1 MSLPR
6 LLLPRS
12 GLALVGLLAATLN
25 ALLRVAVAPLLI
37 QPIFD
42 RVLVRGDL
50 AALPRVL
57 LVGGAVVVAGA
68 GVLWAQDALLGHVAA
83 RTSAAWRERV
93 YRHLLGRPLVA
104 ESSSGGLTSRLL
116 TDLKDVEVYLQFG
129 LGTLLAES
137 LTIVGIMA
145 VLFYSNPLATL
156 LLLVMTLPLALT
168 LIWTGRRVERLSTH
182 VQTHTEE
189 VGAHLQEG
197 LKHREVARAFGLES
211 FLLNRLRPANA
222 RTAHAGSARARWA
235 GAQTPLAQTL
245 GFAAVAVLFVI
256 LSRSVAAGRMSLG
269 EVTAYL
275 TLLALLST
283 PAQLLPRGYAL
294 LQSARAAATRLQA
307 LVTATPEVLLENTQ
321 TLPPP
326 TAAPHPKP
334 RLRLERLHFTYG
346 TREVLKNVEADFR
359 GPALVALTG
368 TSGSGKTTLLRLLL
382 GLEQPTHGRI
392 TLDAVALEKLPENVL
407 RTRVAYVPQD
417 TALFRAS
424 LRDNLLLGRD
434 YSEARLWEA
443 LAAVGLE
450 KTVRTLPGGL
460 DYPLRE
466 DGGGL
471 SGGQRGRL
479 AVARA
484 LVSEPEVLLLDEPS
498 ANLDA
503 ASEGVLVTTL
513 QKQARARLVL
523 VVAHRP
529 ALVSAADE
537 VYTLERGRL
546 ELSIRA

>member
-1 MSLPR
+1 MKLPR

-12 GLALVGLLAATLN
+12 GLALTGLLAAALN
-25 ALLRVAVAPLLI
+25 ALFRVAVAPLLI

-50 AALPRVL
+50 GALPRVL

-68 GVLWAQDALLGHVAA
+68 GVLWAQDALLGQVAA
-83 RTSAAWRERV
+83 RTSAEWRERV
-93 YRHLLGRPLVA
+93 YRHLLKKPLER

-116 TDLKDVEVYLQFG
+116 TDLKEVEVYLQFG
-129 LGTLLAES
+129 LGTLVAES
-137 LTIVGIMA
+137 LTILGIVA

-156 LLLVMTLPLALT
+156 LLLAMTAPLALVLT
-168 LIWTGRRVERLSTH
+168 WTGRRVEALSTN
-182 VQTHTEE
+182 VQTNTEE

-197 LKHREVARAFGLES
+197 LKHREVARAFNLES
-211 FLLNRLRPANA
+211 FLLDRLRPANA
-222 RTAHAGSARARWA
+222 RTAHAQGTRARWA
-235 GAQTPLAQTL
+235 GAQTPLAQIL
-245 GFAAVAVLFVI
+245 GFAAVAVLLVI

-307 LVTATPEVLLENTQ
+307 LLATSPEVLAEPRD
-321 TLPPP
+321 LPPP
-326 TAAPHPKP
+326 TAMS
-334 RLRLERLHFTYG
+334 RLRLMHLHFSYG
-346 TREVLKNVEADFR
+346 THEVLKNVEADFR

-368 TSGSGKTTLLRLLL
+368 ASGSGKTTLLRLLL
-382 GLEQPTHGRI
+382 GLEPPTQGRI
-392 TLDAVALEKLPENVL
+392 TLDDVGLERLPQHVL
-407 RTRVAYVPQD
+407 RKRVAYVPQD

-434 YSEARLWEA
+434 YSEARLWEV
-443 LAAVGLE
+443 LAAVKLTE
-450 KTVRTLPGGL
+450 TVRALPGGL
-460 DYPLRE
+460 DYPLSE

-484 LVSEPEVLLLDEPS
+484 LLSEPEVLLLDEPS

-503 ASEGVLVTTL
+503 ASESVLVATL
-513 QKQARARLVL
+513 QKQAREHLVL

-529 ALVSAADE
+529 ALINAADE
-537 VYTLERGRL
+537 VYELEQGRL
-546 ELSIRA
+546 ELKVRA